1 MYFSRK
7 FKEFKNIK
15 HCFFSKN
22 GGVSKDI
29 YSSLNCGLG
38 SNDEENN
45 VLNNLAIV
53 SEKIGVSENNLFL
66 MNQTHSNKVLVIN
79 ENNKNI
85 HRVDADAL
93 ITKIEN
99 IAISVLTADCVP
111 ILIYEEVNHIVACV
125 HAGWRG
131 ALNGI
136 IRNTLNEIINMSK
149 NNNKIYVAVGPCI
162 GVKNYEVGKEFY
174 DKFITEDNKNEIF
187 FFHNKKDKFLFD
199 LRKYVNFKIKEF
211 NIEHVENID
220 FDTYAEKEN
229 LFSCRRSRQLG
240 EKDYGR
246 CISTIGLSLA

>member
-1 MYFSRK
+1 MYFAKK
-7 FKEFKNIK
+7 FSKFKNIK

-22 GGVSKDI
+22 GGVSKGS

-38 SNDEENN
+38 SNDQENN

-53 SEKIGVSENNLFL
+53 SEKIGVSKNNLFL
-66 MNQTHSNKVLVIN
+66 MNQTHSNNVVRIN

-85 HRVDADAL
+85 QRINADAL
-93 ITKIEN
+93 ITKIKN

-111 ILIYEEVNHIVACV
+111 ILIYEEVNNVVACI

-131 ALNGI
+131 AVNGI
-136 IRNTLNEIINMSK
+136 IRNTFNEIVNMGEK
-149 NNNKIYVAVGPCI
+149 NKIYVAVGPCI
-162 GVKNYEVGKEFY
+162 GFKNYEVGKDFY
-174 DKFITEDNKNEIF
+174 DEFIKKNKKNEIF
-187 FFHNKKDKFLFD
+187 FHHSKKGKFLFD

-211 NIEHVENID
+211 DVEHVENID

-229 LFSCRRSRQLG
+229 LFSFRRSRQLG

-246 CISTIGLSLA
+246 CISTISLVLT